1 MWAISTRRPSDQYV
15 GLNRLV
21 NDTFSTWPFRLGNG
35 ANPFPG
41 MQPDV
46 EVAEDEQA
54 VRLTAEIPGYKPENV
69 KLSLEN
75 RVLTMTGEKANGT
88 FRRSFTVPNSID
100 LDRIEAGVEHGM
112 LSVTLP
118 KAEKAKPREIPLK
131 TG

>member
-21 NDTFSTWPFRLGNG
+21 NDTFSTWPFPPGNG
-35 ANPFPG
+35 ANLFPG
-41 MQPDV
+41 MLPDV
-46 EVAEDEQA
+46 AVAEDEQA

-75 RVLTMTGEKANGT
+75 RVLTMSGEKANGT

-100 LDRIEAGVEHGM
+100 LDRIDAGVEHGV
-112 LSVTLP
+112 LTVTLP
-118 KAEKAKPREIPLK
+118 KAEKPKPREIPLK
-131 TG
+131 KG

>member
-21 NDTFSTWPFRLGNG
+21 NDTFSTWPVRPGNG
-35 ANPFPG
+35 ANPFSG
-41 MQPDV
+41 TLPDV
-46 EVAEDEQA
+46 EVVEDEQA
-54 VRLTAEIPGYKPENV
+54 VRLTAEIPGYRPENV

-75 RVLTMTGEKANGT
+75 RVLTMSGEKANGT
-88 FRRSFTVPNSID
+88 FRRSFTIPNSID
-100 LDRIEAGVEHGM
+100 LDRVEAGVEHGV
-112 LSVTLP
+112 LTVTLP

>member
-21 NDTFSTWPFRLGNG
+21 NDNFSTWPFRPGTG

-41 MQPDV
+41 TLPDV

-54 VRLTAEIPGYKPENV
+54 VRLTAEIPGYKPEKV

-88 FRRSFTVPNSID
+88 FRRSFTVPNGID
-100 LDRIEAGVEHGM
+100 LDRIEAGVEHGV
-112 LSVTLP
+112 LTLTLP